1 MAEAVAVACSLT
13 NLPPNPNQVLRLPR
27 VPAAHAP
34 THLRRLQGE
43 EDAQPEP
50 PTLTLTLTLTL
61 PLTITLPPFTVTVTA
76 HRSPLTV
83 HPSPHPK
90 QEPTDG
96 AEDGDEDEEDEDDEE
111 AVLGMWGAVFWLAVI
126 TVSQILRPVLR
137 SYSRSYCPRTRLVL
151 GSY

>member
-1 MAEAVAVACSLT
+1 MALAVAEAVACSSARL
-13 NLPPNPNQVLRLPR
+13 LAYPSPNPYQVLRLPR

-43 EDAQPEP
+43 EDAQPQP

-76 HRSPLTV
+76 HRSPLTF

-126 TVSQILRPVLR
+126 TVSA
-137 SYSRSYCPRTRLVL
+137 
-151 GSY
+151 